1 MFDLRRAFHAQSV
14 FGMPRA
20 TSEEAAE
27 PNGEWL
33 TVKEVAAWLKV
44 SEHHVY
50 QTIRRMPGCEPINVG
65 KSQKQPDLRF
75 NRYRL
80 AAALTLN
87 GTR

>member
-1 MFDLRRAFHAQSV
+1 MFDLRRAFNAQSV
-14 FGMPRA
+14 FGMPKA
-20 TSEEAAE
+20 YEEFE
-27 PNGEWL
+27 PVGEWL
-33 TVKEVAAWLKV
+33 TVKDVAAWLKV

-50 QTIRRMPGCEPINVG
+50 QTIRRMPGCEPINVS

>member
-1 MFDLRRAFHAQSV
+1 MSSPVRSSPTHDAPAV
-14 FGMPRA
+14 
-20 TSEEAAE
+20 E
-27 PNGEWL
+27 PTGEWL

-50 QTIRRMPGCEPINVG
+50 QTLRRMPGCEPINVG

>member
-1 MFDLRRAFHAQSV
+1 MLDLRGAFQAQSV
-14 FGMPRA
+14 FGMPQA
-20 TSEEAAE
+20 PEDAE
-27 PNGEWL
+27 PVGEWL

-65 KSQKQPDLRF
+65 RSQKQPDLRF
-75 NRYRL
+75 NRYKL
-80 AAALTLN
+80 AAALALN